1 MARGLGGVMVAL
13 AVRDGP
19 ALVRFQAK
27 PLGELAQRESDRF
40 ASDRSWVRIPY
51 SPLVVGPDIKMAP
64 HYGIVAEWLRRL
76 PAKQLCVA
84 RESSNL
90 SNVVSSKQK
99 VVGSSPTRSSHMAWW
114 CNGSIDR
121 LGRSGL
127 GSIPG

>member
-64 HYGIVAEWLRRL
+64 HYIGFVGSVVEHL
-76 PAKQLCVA
+76 PCKQL
-84 RESSNL
+84 
-90 SNVVSSKQK
+90 
-99 VVGSSPTRSSHMAWW
+99 VVGSSPARSFES
-114 CNGSIDR
+114 R
-121 LGRSGL
+121 
-127 GSIPG
+127 

>member
-51 SPLVVGPDIKMAP
+51 SPLVVGPDTKMAP
-64 HYGIVAEWLRRL
+64 NYGIVAEWLRRL

-90 SNVVSSKQK
+90 SNVVSKKLLRWLS
-99 VVGSSPTRSSHMAWW
+99 
-114 CNGSIDR
+114 
-121 LGRSGL
+121 GRAFA
-127 GSIPG
+127 

>member
-64 HYGIVAEWLRRL
+64 RCFVGSVVEHL
-76 PAKQLCVA
+76 PCKQL
-84 RESSNL
+84 
-90 SNVVSSKQK
+90 
-99 VVGSSPTRSSHMAWW
+99 VVGSSPARSFESDEDSRRDCPFAQSVERETFKFEPM
-114 CNGSIDR
+114 
-121 LGRSGL
+121 SGVY
-127 GSIPG
+127 IYI

>member
-64 HYGIVAEWLRRL
+64 HSTVRSRS
-76 PAKQLCVA
+76 
-84 RESSNL
+84 REKTWHCGR
-90 SNVVSSKQK
+90 VVK
-99 VVGSSPTRSSHMAWW
+99 AIA
-114 CNGSIDR
+114 C
-121 LGRSGL
+121 
-127 GSIPG
+127 

>member
-64 HYGIVAEWLRRL
+64 HFGSVVEQL
-76 PAKQLCVA
+76 PCKQ
-84 RESSNL
+84 
-90 SNVVSSKQK
+90 Q
-99 VVGSSPTRSSHMAWW
+99 VVGSSPARSFESDERSSTF
-114 CNGSIDR
+114 
-121 LGRSGL
+121 GRARDF
-127 GSIPG
+127 

>member
-64 HYGIVAEWLRRL
+64 FYTWHCGR
-76 PAKQLCVA
+76 
-84 RESSNL
+84 
-90 SNVVSSKQK
+90 VVK
-99 VVGSSPTRSSHMAWW
+99 AIA
-114 CNGSIDR
+114 C
-121 LGRSGL
+121 
-127 GSIPG
+127 

>member
-51 SPLVVGPDIKMAP
+51 SPFVVGPDIKMAP
-64 HYGIVAEWLRRL
+64 HSIGFVGSVVEHL
-76 PAKQLCVA
+76 PCKQ
-84 RESSNL
+84 
-90 SNVVSSKQK
+90 Q
-99 VVGSSPTRSSHMAWW
+99 VVGSSPARSFESRSLEPMR
-114 CNGSIDR
+114 DR
-121 LGRSGL
+121 RRTVGRETFNLVRTHIGCSL
-127 GSIPG
+127 IYKK

>member
-51 SPLVVGPDIKMAP
+51 CPFVVGPDVKMAP
-64 HYGIVAEWLRRL
+64 HCFVGAVVEHL
-76 PAKQLCVA
+76 PCKL
-84 RESSNL
+84 
-90 SNVVSSKQK
+90 
-99 VVGSSPTRSSHMAWW
+99 VVGSSPARSFESDEDSRRDCPLAQSVER
-114 CNGSIDR
+114 GTFKFEPI
-121 LGRSGL
+121 SGV
-127 GSIPG
+127 S

>member
-51 SPLVVGPDIKMAP
+51 SPLVVGPDRK
-64 HYGIVAEWLRRL
+64 HGIVAEWLRRL

-90 SNVVSSKQK
+90 SNVVSKKLLRWLS
-99 VVGSSPTRSSHMAWW
+99 
-114 CNGSIDR
+114 
-121 LGRSGL
+121 GRAFA
-127 GSIPG
+127 

>member
-64 HYGIVAEWLRRL
+64 RCFVGSVVEHL
-76 PAKQLCVA
+76 PCKQL
-84 RESSNL
+84 
-90 SNVVSSKQK
+90 
-99 VVGSSPTRSSHMAWW
+99 VVGSSPARSFESDEDSRRDCPLAQSVERETSKFEPIG
-114 CNGSIDR
+114 C
-121 LGRSGL
+121 
-127 GSIPG
+127 

>member
-64 HYGIVAEWLRRL
+64 HYIGFVGSVVEHL
-76 PAKQLCVA
+76 PCKQL
-84 RESSNL
+84 
-90 SNVVSSKQK
+90 
-99 VVGSSPTRSSHMAWW
+99 VVGSSPARSFESDEDSRRDCPLAQ
-114 CNGSIDR
+114 SVERETFKFEPI
-121 LGRSGL
+121 SGVL
-127 GSIPG
+127 IYP

>member
-51 SPLVVGPDIKMAP
+51 SPLSLGQTLNDTTL
-64 HYGIVAEWLRRL
+64 YWLRW
-76 PAKQLCVA
+76 
-84 RESSNL
+84 L
-90 SNVVSSKQK
+90 S
-99 VVGSSPTRSSHMAWW
+99 
-114 CNGSIDR
+114 
-121 LGRSGL
+121 GRASAL
-127 GSIPG
+127 

>member
-51 SPLVVGPDIKMAP
+51 SPFVVGPDIKMAP
-64 HYGIVAEWLRRL
+64 HSIGFVGSVVEHLPCKQQVA
-76 PAKQLCVA
+76 
-84 RESSNL
+84 
-90 SNVVSSKQK
+90 
-99 VVGSSPTRSSHMAWW
+99 GSSPARSFESDEDSRRDCPLAQSVERETFKFEPM
-114 CNGSIDR
+114 
-121 LGRSGL
+121 SGVY
-127 GSIPG
+127 IYI

>member
-64 HYGIVAEWLRRL
+64 HCFVGSVVEHL
-76 PAKQLCVA
+76 PCKQL
-84 RESSNL
+84 
-90 SNVVSSKQK
+90 
-99 VVGSSPTRSSHMAWW
+99 VVGSSPARSFESDEDSRRDCPLAQSVERESSNPHRVL
-114 CNGSIDR
+114 IK
-121 LGRSGL
+121 
-127 GSIPG
+127 IF

>member
-51 SPLVVGPDIKMAP
+51 SPFVVGPDIKMAP
-64 HYGIVAEWLRRL
+64 HGIVAEWLRRL

-84 RESSNL
+84 HESSNL
-90 SNVVSSKQK
+90 SNVV
-99 VVGSSPTRSSHMAWW
+99 
-114 CNGSIDR
+114 
-121 LGRSGL
+121 
-127 GSIPG
+127 